1 MKIKIVLLIGIIL
14 LFAACSG
21 ADITSEIYLVDME
34 ELANDDEMTT
44 NVLVALPISSQDDC
58 EERTQRYQGIFRK
71 STGFKNMK
79 FVRCYK
85 DGYSDLAEYK
95 LEVPMRM
102 VDPYTTTMQGT
113 FEIIRHDDS
122 ASNAR
127 KLYIRS
133 NPRALCNL
141 DDLMQ
146 DEFYQSLDVSDIS
159 PLIFVTND
167 LREPQT
173 LILEQVFV
181 NGSPILEPT
190 EIVLERRD
198 SIRIALSNVTSAWV
212 FNKSCRISSRTAPV
226 AVWVS
231 NKEG

>member
-44 NVLVALPISSQDDC
+44 NILVALPISSQDNC

-133 NPRALCNL
+133 NPIALCNL

-146 DEFYQSLDVSDIS
+146 DDF
-159 PLIFVTND
+159 TNH
-167 LREPQT
+167 
-173 LILEQVFV
+173 
-181 NGSPILEPT
+181 
-190 EIVLERRD
+190 
-198 SIRIALSNVTSAWV
+198 WM
-212 FNKSCRISSRTAPV
+212 
-226 AVWVS
+226 
-231 NKEG
+231 

>member
-1 MKIKIVLLIGIIL
+1 M
-14 LFAACSG
+14 
-21 ADITSEIYLVDME
+21 SE
-34 ELANDDEMTT
+34 
-44 NVLVALPISSQDDC
+44 
-58 EERTQRYQGIFRK
+58 
-71 STGFKNMK
+71 
-79 FVRCYK
+79 
-85 DGYSDLAEYK
+85 
-95 LEVPMRM
+95 
-102 VDPYTTTMQGT
+102 
-113 FEIIRHDDS
+113 
-122 ASNAR
+122 
-127 KLYIRS
+127 
-133 NPRALCNL
+133 
-141 DDLMQ
+141 
-146 DEFYQSLDVSDIS
+146 IS